1 MLRKITNHYT
11 SKKKGSYI
19 LFKPCIAIDVS
30 KESSHFLGYYNFN
43 SKVTSKPKTFDHNLV
58 GFHKVYDLYQLLL
71 QKTKIEPLIVL
82 EYTGIYHLPLI
93 TFFESKNLKYHLVSP
108 LLSARHR
115 LSNVSNVKNDKRDC
129 FNLAEMFF
137 ENKLGIFYKRNDF
150 YQELKDLDSEYS
162 TNKIHLQKLE
172 VTLNEKLAIIYPCFH
187 SVISEFLAEN
197 TLKFLEQY
205 PHPTILLESPMNDV
219 ITWYC
224 ENCHHSLKY
233 STKFINKIFN
243 YAKSIVSGCKS
254 NSNVVSSL
262 LNTIK
267 QLKVFLA
274 IQNEVECKLISL
286 AKKDSNFYI
295 FTSIPGVGNNLAARL
310 IAELGDISRFSKP
323 EKINKYAGI
332 NPIINQSG
340 KKDGNH
346 LSISKMRN
354 KQLRTILFNIVR
366 SMIKKKS
373 KPSALKAYYYN
384 KKAQPRVLPK
394 VALIATVNKLI
405 RLIFSLCKNGQCFD
419 PTQL

>member
-150 YQELKDLDSEYS
+150 YQELKDLDSVAYVRFASVYREFKDVN
-162 TNKIHLQKLE
+162 TFM
-172 VTLNEKLAIIYPCFH
+172 NE
-187 SVISEFLAEN
+187 
-197 TLKFLEQY
+197 LKK
-205 PHPTILLESPMNDV
+205 M
-219 ITWYC
+219 
-224 ENCHHSLKY
+224 
-233 STKFINKIFN
+233 
-243 YAKSIVSGCKS
+243 
-254 NSNVVSSL
+254 
-262 LNTIK
+262 
-267 QLKVFLA
+267 
-274 IQNEVECKLISL
+274 
-286 AKKDSNFYI
+286 
-295 FTSIPGVGNNLAARL
+295 
-310 IAELGDISRFSKP
+310 LG
-323 EKINKYAGI
+323 
-332 NPIINQSG
+332 
-340 KKDGNH
+340 
-346 LSISKMRN
+346 
-354 KQLRTILFNIVR
+354 
-366 SMIKKKS
+366 
-373 KPSALKAYYYN
+373 
-384 KKAQPRVLPK
+384 
-394 VALIATVNKLI
+394 
-405 RLIFSLCKNGQCFD
+405 
-419 PTQL
+419 